1 MKKNTC
7 IIVVLFLTVVLF
19 GLMVFFINYNKKITI
34 DIKDD
39 YTHNYVDYYNYYED
53 YNQGLLCSKD
63 KNVNILLIF
72 SSYSLSYNSFRY
84 YINTNEVSHLIK
96 NNVVIFLFVDDKA
109 FYHNTTKGEFNKLL
123 QNKFNSPYIPS
134 VLIIDNKENIIVPS
148 QGYISYDK
156 FILFLKKYF

>member
-1 MKKNTC
+1 MTFFAALLMILLYITGDLNTTILNKNN
-7 IIVVLFLTVVLF
+7 
-19 GLMVFFINYNKKITI
+19 NYSKNF
-34 DIKDD
+34 
-39 YTHNYVDYYNYYED
+39 NYFED
-53 YNQGLLCSKD
+53 YNKGLMCAKNN
-63 KNVNILLIF
+63 NVNILLIF
-72 SSYSLSYNSFRY
+72 YSYSMSHFKFIEYL
-84 YINTNEVSHLIK
+84 EVKEMRNLIK

-148 QGYISYDK
+148 QGYIPYDK